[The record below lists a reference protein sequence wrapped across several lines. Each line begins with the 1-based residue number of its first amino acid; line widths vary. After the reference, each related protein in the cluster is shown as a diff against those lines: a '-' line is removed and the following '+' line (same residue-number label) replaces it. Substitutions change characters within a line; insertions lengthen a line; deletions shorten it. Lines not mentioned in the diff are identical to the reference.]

1 MEKKNFT
8 MITFGE
14 MPSLVHTSDNVA
26 VQIFDT
32 AQFLREHMQPTSVLT
47 IMDPTNNERIAIGC
61 FADEMANDFERLLCE
76 ICANEDT
83 YIHAVLHNLHTNHLI
98 VVIPFNKHVYK
109 YNAIY
114 SYANQQ
120 MEYLTTIN

>member
-1 MEKKNFT
+1 MAKKNFT

-14 MPSLVHTSDNVA
+14 MPSLIHDSDNVA
-26 VQIFDT
+26 VQIHNT
-32 AQFLREHMQPTSVLT
+32 AKFLREHMQPTSVLT
-47 IMDPTNNERIAIGC
+47 VLDPTNNERMAIGC

-83 YIHAVLHNLHTNHLI
+83 YIYAVVHNTHTNHLI
-98 VVIPFNKHVYK
+98 VAIPFNKHFYK

-114 SYANQQ
+114 SYASQE
-120 MEYLTTIN
+120 MEYLTTID